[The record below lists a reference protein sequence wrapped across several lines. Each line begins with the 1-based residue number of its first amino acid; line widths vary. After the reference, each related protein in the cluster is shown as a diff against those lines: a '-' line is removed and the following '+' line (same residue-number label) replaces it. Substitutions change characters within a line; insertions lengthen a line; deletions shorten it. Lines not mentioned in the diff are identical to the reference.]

1 MIAPLLL
8 AAWLGTQ
15 DGVTKIPLLP
25 PGPDNPRNSEGD
37 FIPLRDG
44 RLLFVYT
51 RFTGESGSDHAPAH
65 LASRVSSD
73 GGRTWSERDEVVVPR
88 EGDMNVMSVSLLR
101 LSKSGD
107 IALVY
112 LRKDSLQ
119 KCVALMRRSADDG
132 RTWSEPVPCMPGQE
146 GYFVVNNDRLVQ
158 LSSGRLVLPASRR
171 SGDDQKPAPGRARCF
186 LSDDEGRTWR
196 SGTTEL
202 PAPEKSRSGLQE
214 PLVVELGDGRL
225 LMLCRTDRGRQYR
238 SFSADGG
245 DTWSAAEPSEL
256 VSPLSPASLE
266 RIPSTG
272 DLLLVWNDHAGIDD
286 ARRGKRTPLCTAVS
300 KDDGRTWTSVK
311 VLEQDPEGWYCYTAI
326 EFVGR
331 RVLLAYCAG
340 DPKVG
345 RLNRTQITSFDV
357 DWLYR

>member
-1 MIAPLLL
+1 
-8 AAWLGTQ
+8 
-15 DGVTKIPLLP
+15 
-25 PGPDNPRNSEGD
+25 
-37 FIPLRDG
+37 
-44 RLLFVYT
+44 
-51 RFTGESGSDHAPAH
+51 
-65 LASRVSSD
+65 
-73 GGRTWSERDEVVVPR
+73 
-88 EGDMNVMSVSLLR
+88 MSVSLLR